1 MKYVRIIDTPGVIE
15 NSNHAM
21 LTYNSLK
28 EKILGSFYGE
38 GGSLEYGLE
47 HHLGY
52 ETETIVYNLIDKFS
66 DLNHLV
72 SKDYLKSFDIIFVN
86 SFNFLIS
93 NQALL
98 LELKKVSLVIVWD
111 GIFKNLSET
120 RHCYHAVLTCSEG
133 IKKQYQKLNIPCYYL
148 PFSYDDRLDKI
159 LKVEDCTVKH
169 ERCAFIGGINIGK
182 QSHFDRIDTI
192 NKIQNDV
199 DLYLKLGKK
208 SLLKNAYLLL
218 KDRRLALQYYQIR
231 RRNISTVY
239 GLEYHKKILDYRGVI
254 NSHLD
259 NITTPSNIRLF
270 EVTGLGRVLI
280 TDRQNGLDN
289 LFIENEEILAYSN
302 TDELNKK
309 IQIVQ
314 NDKDFAEYLCNNAR
328 IKTKSN
334 YGIIN
339 RVKRFQTIIDDISK

>member
-15 NSNHAM
+15 NSNEAM
-21 LTYNSLK
+21 PSYNSLK
-28 EKILGSFYGE
+28 EKILGSLYAE

-47 HHLGY
+47 KHLDY
-52 ETETIVYNLIDKFS
+52 NTETIVYNLIDKFS
-66 DLNHLV
+66 DHKYLI
-72 SKDYLKSFDIIFVN
+72 SKDYLKSFDIIFID
-86 SFNFLIS
+86 SINFLIA
-93 NQALL
+93 NQVLL
-98 LELKKVSLVIVWD
+98 YELKKISLVIVWD
-111 GIFKNLSET
+111 GIFKNYSKIK
-120 RHCYHAVLTCSEG
+120 HCFHAVLTCSEG
-133 IKKQYQKLNIPCYYL
+133 IKKQYQKLNIPCYYI
-148 PFSYDDRLDKI
+148 PFSYDDRLDEI
-159 LKVEDCTVKH
+159 LKVEGYAVKH

-182 QSHFDRIDTI
+182 QSHFDRINTI
-192 NKIQNDV
+192 NKIQNEV

-218 KDRRLALQYYQIR
+218 KDRQLALKYYQIR

-280 TDRQNGLDN
+280 TDRQNGLQN

-302 TDELNKK
+302 TEELKRK
-309 IQIVQ
+309 IYIVQ
-314 NDKDFAEYLCNNAR
+314 NDKDFAEYLCKNAR
-328 IKTKSN
+328 KKTKKN
-334 YGIIN
+334 YGIVN
-339 RVKRFQTIIDDISK
+339 RVKRFQEIIDDIN

>member
-1 MKYVRIIDTPGVIE
+1 
-15 NSNHAM
+15 
-21 LTYNSLK
+21 NSLK
-28 EKILGSFYGE
+28 EKILDSFYGE

-47 HHLGY
+47 HHLDY
-52 ETETIVYNLIDKFS
+52 KTETILYNLIDKFS
-66 DLNHLV
+66 HHKYLLSKNH
-72 SKDYLKSFDIIFVN
+72 LKSFDIIFIN
-86 SFNFLIS
+86 SFNFLIA

-98 LELKKVSLVIVWD
+98 YELKKVSLVIVWD

-148 PFSYDDRLDKI
+148 PFSYDDRLDEI
-159 LKVEDCTVKH
+159 LKVEDSVVKH

-182 QSHFDRIDTI
+182 QSHYDRIDTI
-192 NKIQNDV
+192 SKIQNDV

-208 SLLKNAYLLL
+208 SFLKNVYLIL
-218 KDRRLALQYYQIR
+218 KNRQLALKYYQIR

-259 NITTPSNIRLF
+259 NIITPSNIRLF

-280 TDRQNGLDN
+280 TDRLNGLDN

-314 NDKDFAEYLCNNAR
+314 NDKDFADYLCANAR
-328 IKTKSN
+328 KKTKAN

-339 RVKRFQTIIDDISK
+339 RVKRFQEIIDDIS